1 VIEKKSKMITIM
13 DRIPKKFES
22 SEDFEFHGSEP
33 ADDPILRNQRQ
44 QRETNS
50 QENSWNS
57 AGDSCWI

>member
-1 VIEKKSKMITIM
+1 M

>member
-1 VIEKKSKMITIM
+1 MITIM

-44 QRETNS
+44 QRDKQSGEFL
-50 QENSWNS
+50 EF
-57 AGDSCWI
+57 CW